1 MTKIILKIRGGSP
14 YSMCPRRI
22 SIALKGVA
30 GVTDANMDLKT
41 GLAVVTYEG
50 DVKEDDLIMSVV
62 NIGLRAEVK
71 RE

>member
-1 MTKIILKIRGGSP
+1 
-14 YSMCPRRI
+14 MCPRRI